1 MDFLFWYSRVRITF
15 LKLLY
20 FLDDKKFDLRSF
32 LFYVDN
38 RSSIVCLLRSPSPHQ
53 TMDDVCDMCELVYD
67 ALHALFYVGVALFL
81 ILKCFLTVGPNGR
94 CSVFEIDGLQC
105 SLVVPCLNMFHFW
118 PLFPVGGARLKIG
131 EKMDRM
137 RWFSVDY
144 NYLPLPQPTY
154 SDFFRCLGW
163 AYLNW
168 ATLGLSTLVT
178 TYWCARREDADA
190 VLQRT
195 GVSRS
200 LMDDIVQARKEAIA
214 QFQIRYLKKFVELGG
229 VQSDLEIDPDSQHAK
244 GGETIF
250 SICELIEMKVVMYEL
265 RKRDGNEPVNAEY
278 EAHIAA
284 RRTSSERSAATL
296 QNDLTTPFIGA
307 SPHVGYSQLSYVPP
321 QLAAAG
327 QYPVYMYMVPMQM
340 PDGSTMMQPYNY
352 GLPAFPQAATSCFV
366 PPCAPSPALPTSPSP
381 APPTAPLASD
391 AAAPPAP
398 LVAAGPADAAEDF
411 VNSLL

>member
-1 MDFLFWYSRVRITF
+1 MGGVEDGIFEVLCSCIFHV
-15 LKLLY
+15 LLY
-20 FLDDKKFDLRSF
+20 VGAALYWML
-32 LFYVDN
+32 
-38 RSSIVCLLRSPSPHQ
+38 Q
-53 TMDDVCDMCELVYD
+53 T
-67 ALHALFYVGVALFL
+67 
-81 ILKCFLTVGPNGR
+81 FLTVGPNGR
-94 CSVFEIDGLQC
+94 CSVFEIDGLKC
-105 SLVVPCLNMFHFW
+105 CLVVPCLNMFHFW

-137 RWFSVDY
+137 TWCSVDY

-168 ATLGLSTLVT
+168 PTLGLSTLVS
-178 TYWCARREDADA
+178 TYWCASREDGDT

-195 GVSRS
+195 GVARS

-214 QFQIRYLKKFVELGG
+214 QLQLRYLTKVVELAG
-229 VQSDLEIDPDSQHAK
+229 VQSDLEIGPDSQHAK

-265 RKRDGNEPVNAEY
+265 RKRDGNEPVNAKY

-307 SPHVGYSQLSYVPP
+307 SPHVGYSQLSYAPP

-340 PDGSTMMQPYNY
+340 PDGSTMLQPYSSC
-352 GLPAFPQAATSCFV
+352 LPAFPQAAAPCFA
-366 PPCAPSPALPTSPSP
+366 PPCAPSPAPP
-381 APPTAPLASD
+381 AAPLASD

-398 LVAAGPADAAEDF
+398 LVAAAPADAAEDF

>member
-178 TYWCARREDADA
+178 TYLCASREDGDT

-195 GVSRS
+195 GVTRS
-200 LMDDIVQARKEAIA
+200 VIDDIVQGRKDAINQILAGKTNNARALGTQVEDLSALARDANKE
-214 QFQIRYLKKFVELGG
+214 FLDNEL
-229 VQSDLEIDPDSQHAK
+229 L
-244 GGETIF
+244 
-250 SICELIEMKVVMYEL
+250 EMKGVMYEL
-265 RKRDGNEPVNAEY
+265 RKRDGNEPVNDKF

-284 RRTSSERSAATL
+284 RRARSEVSTTML
-296 QNDLTTPFIGA
+296 QSHPTTPSIGA
-307 SPHVGYSQLSYVPP
+307 LPHVGYSQMSYVPP

-366 PPCAPSPALPTSPSP
+366 PPCAPSPALPTSPLP

-398 LVAAGPADAAEDF
+398 LVAAAPPADSPAEF
-411 VNSLL
+411 GNLML